1 MFPREDPKQSQSR
14 DEALGR
20 LWDALQE
27 SGTLGSPD
35 IESEDIDTITRL
47 HGAEDISPP
56 EDELIQRMWGSIE
69 IGTLGSPS
77 MQFAPA
83 SLNGHHAASAYQA
96 EQVTVEAAETSLAAG
111 SRNTITRLDD
121 AARHIARTAAI
132 AACAG
137 FIAGFITLGGGG
149 RIAMRIAAML
159 SADELQGTITEN
171 QERVGEMTLSGTF
184 GLMMTGGMVGIGL
197 GLGFVLIRSYLP
209 ESGWRRIL
217 TTGAVFFAVCGFV
230 TLEGGGNADYEKFGI
245 AGLNICLFTL
255 LPLLFGLMVA
265 PVTDWLERHVNAGVP
280 RLSRSP
286 GVLLTSAVVLFGT
299 LCAIPGLLFLLVLPP
314 LQLFIVTPVLVLIVR
329 SVGNRFSIPPGPGLS
344 LWLNRVVLA
353 LPCIIGLTLTT
364 IAVGRIM

>member
-27 SGTLGSPD
+27 SGTLGSPE
-35 IESEDIDTITRL
+35 IESEDFDTITKL
-47 HGAEDISPP
+47 HGAEDVPPP
-56 EDELIQRMWGSIE
+56 EDELIQRMWGTIE
-69 IGTLGSPS
+69 TGVLGASPGH
-77 MQFAPA
+77 AVTP
-83 SLNGHHAASAYQA
+83 SLNGHHAA
-96 EQVTVEAAETSLAAG
+96 TVQTEPLAVFETPTSVPAAASHPVR
-111 SRNTITRLDD
+111 SRMIESVGQ
-121 AARHIARTAAI
+121 IIRTAAI
-132 AACAG
+132 AAFAG

-171 QERVGEMTLSGTF
+171 QERVGEITVSGTF

-217 TTGAVFFAVCGFV
+217 TTGAVFFAVSGFV

-245 AGLNICLFTL
+245 AGLNICLFIL

-265 PVTDWLERHVNAGVP
+265 PVTDWLERHVDAGVP

-286 GVLLTSAVVLFGT
+286 GVLLTSAVVLFGA

-344 LWLNRVVLA
+344 LWLNRAVLA
-353 LPCIIGLTLTT
+353 LPCIIGLTLTA